1 MLGNLGISP
10 YPTQKQQAGASAY
23 TCEITIIIYM
33 Y

>member
-10 YPTQKQQAGASAY
+10 YPTQKQQAGVY
-23 TCEITIIIYM
+23 PTCEITIIIYL